1 MSQRARVLSVIA
13 LTMLPVIALA
23 GVSIWTQL
31 ADTEMRIT
39 RERVALARA
48 AAFATESFVHGH
60 LSAARS
66 LALHPALAREQS
78 TPELLLFL
86 KLLAADHPDWNGIG
100 VTGPDGRTRF
110 IGSHDGAYGV
120 PRSMEA
126 AAAGRPAVVV
136 AAPVGHRAGP
146 ASIVITVPIEYRA
159 GGRGALIVPVAAR
172 GLADRLT
179 RSIGGPS
186 AQITIIDGE
195 ARSFVDTDGARVRV
209 LASMKDSAEARAVLA
224 GGAGSLVV
232 QDAGVPMLAA
242 YAPVSPYGWGVIL
255 TEPVMSVFAPARR
268 SALERAGLL
277 LAGLAVAAVLGWHLG
292 GRLGLFYQ
300 RAVQAHAEA
309 EAARASLQLAI
320 DARDRFLATLS
331 HELRNPLA
339 PISNAV
345 AILEQGEPAHASA
358 ARGIIR
364 RQLANMVRLIDDL
377 LEVTRISTGKL
388 RLQKQRMDLALAVRD
403 AVETAEPALRARNHA
418 LEISQPAEPAYVH
431 ADRTRLSQV
440 VGNLLNNAAKFTAPG
455 GRIRVAIERAGEEAA
470 ISVEDNGIGIEPAHL
485 ESIFE
490 MFEQLEPSPEKEH
503 GGLGV
508 GLAVVRCI
516 VEMHCGTVSAHSDGP
531 GRGSEFVVRLP
542 AVA

>member
-60 LSAARS
+60 LSTARS

-110 IGSHDGAYGV
+110 FGSQERAYRV
-120 PRSMEA
+120 PHLMEA
-126 AAAGRPAVVV
+126 VAAGRPAVV
-136 AAPVGHRAGP
+136 AAPVGRPAGP

-159 GGRGALIVPVAAR
+159 GGRGALIVPVATR

-179 RSIGGPS
+179 RSIGGPP

-224 GGAGSLVV
+224 GGAGSLIVRHA
-232 QDAGVPMLAA
+232 DVPMLAA

-255 TEPVMSVFAPARR
+255 TEPVTSVFAPARR

-277 LAGLAVAAVLGWHLG
+277 LVGLAVAAVLGWHLG

-345 AILEQGEPAHASA
+345 AILEQGEPAHANA

-418 LEISQPAEPAYVH
+418 LVVRQPDEPVYVH

-440 VGNLLNNAAKFTAPG
+440 VGNLLNNAAKFTDPG
-455 GRIRVAIERAGEEAA
+455 GHIRVSIERAGGEVA
-470 ISVEDNGIGIEPAHL
+470 ISVKDNGIGIQPAHL

-490 MFEQLEPSPEKEH
+490 MFEQLEHTPERKH
-503 GGLGV
+503 DGLGV
-508 GLAVVRCI
+508 GLAVARSL
-516 VEMHCGTVSAHSDGP
+516 VEMHCGTISASSEGP

-542 AVA
+542 VVA